1 MESDLLTALRTGK
14 SIEPIIEKAVQ
25 AKFKVRGG
33 MDTLQKLQQT
43 KLHSQN
49 RSMIAIGG

>member
-14 SIEPIIEKAVQ
+14 SIEPIFEKTVQ

-33 MDTLQKLQQT
+33 MDTIKKLQQP
-43 KLHSQN
+43 KLDYQN
-49 RSMIAIGG
+49 RSMITIGG